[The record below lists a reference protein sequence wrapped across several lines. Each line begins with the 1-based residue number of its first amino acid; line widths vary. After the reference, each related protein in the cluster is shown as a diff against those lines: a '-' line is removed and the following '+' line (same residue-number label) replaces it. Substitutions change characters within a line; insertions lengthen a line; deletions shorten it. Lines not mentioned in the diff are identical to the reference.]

1 MKYIALICGIHVSGK
16 NIVKMEVL
24 RKYMETYGFENVI
37 TFIQSG
43 NIIFETKNLLDQ
55 KFTRWWL

>member
-1 MKYIALICGIHVSGK
+1 MKYIALICRIHVGGK

-55 KFTRWWL
+55 KFTR